1 MQYHSPLRQ
10 SERQEHPD
18 EVQLDQ
24 GCQAGIEDEDQQRSK
39 QSQDDDP
46 VGESEPVPEIIEL
59 MGHKAILGKHRRQS
73 GEALKGCV
81 GGQDEYRGG
90 HRLHDIEQRAPPKG
104 CVRNLGNHGAL
115 GRFLE
120 DNVCQSRQQRDPQ
133 KHGNRERTHY
143 GQGRCCIA
151 RLRLLE
157 GRYAIGDRFDT
168 CERGSSCSKCSEQ
181 KERVERLPA
190 GRLSPALSALGQ
202 ELRH

>member
-90 HRLHDIEQRAPPKG
+90 HRLHDIEQRAPPKAA
-104 CVRNLGNHGAL
+104 CAIWAITVRSADSSKTTSVNLVNSEIPRNMEIESAPIMARVVAAL
-115 GRFLE
+115 
-120 DNVCQSRQQRDPQ
+120 RD
-133 KHGNRERTHY
+133 
-143 GQGRCCIA
+143 
-151 RLRLLE
+151 
-157 GRYAIGDRFDT
+157 
-168 CERGSSCSKCSEQ
+168 
-181 KERVERLPA
+181 
-190 GRLSPALSALGQ
+190 
-202 ELRH
+202 